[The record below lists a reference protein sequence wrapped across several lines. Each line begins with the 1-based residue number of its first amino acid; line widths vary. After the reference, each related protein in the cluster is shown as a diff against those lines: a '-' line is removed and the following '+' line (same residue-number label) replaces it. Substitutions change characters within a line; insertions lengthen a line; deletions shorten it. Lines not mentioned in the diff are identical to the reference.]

1 MLSLSDNYSFLSPNY
16 FQEKSG
22 LEELRLL
29 IAGAWLFVAAGFTL
43 NVQPDSDATL
53 DHFSSDLNFETISS
67 EAHQISPP
75 FGPNDK
81 VALTL
86 IVGT

>member
-29 IAGAWLFVAAGFTL
+29 IAGAWLFVVAGFTL

-53 DHFSSDLNFETISS
+53 DHFSSDLNFVTISS
-67 EAHQISPP
+67 EAHQIVMP
-75 FGPNDK
+75 FVDNFP
-81 VALTL
+81 AST
-86 IVGT
+86 

>member
-1 MLSLSDNYSFLSPNY
+1 MLSLSDNYSFLLPNY

-29 IAGAWLFVAAGFTL
+29 IAGAWLSEVAGFTL
-43 NVQPDSDATL
+43 NVQPASLATFA
-53 DHFSSDLNFETISS
+53 HFSSDLNFVIISS

>member
-1 MLSLSDNYSFLSPNY
+1 MLSLSDNYSFLLPNY

-53 DHFSSDLNFETISS
+53 DQFLSELNFETISS
-67 EAHQISPP
+67 EAHQIVTP
-75 FGPNDK
+75 FVDNFP
-81 VALTL
+81 AST
-86 IVGT
+86 